1 MIKIALVGNIASGK
15 TTVENFLTDKG
26 YPVLDTD
33 AVCHRLLEDLAE
45 VKEAFALYDIFH
57 KDKISRQ
64 KLGNS
69 VFRDAK
75 LKKILEDILYPH
87 VRVEIAKFFA
97 ENLDA
102 KYAFVGAPMLFES
115 NMQDLFDKILFVYT
129 NDDIRLERLMK
140 REGYSKQYAQI
151 RLSVQGSQDEKA
163 KLSDWVVYNNTNIS
177 DLKKQVF
184 TLIE

>member
-1 MIKIALVGNIASGK
+1 M
-15 TTVENFLTDKG
+15 
-26 YPVLDTD
+26 
-33 AVCHRLLEDLAE
+33 
-45 VKEAFALYDIFH
+45 
-57 KDKISRQ
+57 
-64 KLGNS
+64 
-69 VFRDAK
+69 
-75 LKKILEDILYPH
+75 
-87 VRVEIAKFFA
+87 EIAKFFA